1 MKNDPDMEAF
11 KAEAEAHESTGV
23 ESAAAEPGPRVKA
36 APTNPFFL
44 EMGCKMIFR
53 TIARY
58 GGNHWL
64 LSDEEA
70 KQLGEAA
77 GPVADK
83 YLPAVLDKYGAEI
96 MLAWSLTMIV
106 IPRIGGGVGSEGQ
119 EAKNLH
125 HHGAAGS
132 GEVNAA

>member
-1 MKNDPDMEAF
+1 MDAF
-11 KAEAEAHESTGV
+11 KAEAEAAGQ
-23 ESAAAEPGPRVKA
+23 AAESFGAQADPGPRVKA

-44 EMGCKMIFR
+44 EMACKMTFR

-64 LSDEEA
+64 LSEEEA
-70 KQLGEAA
+70 KQLGEAV

-96 MLAWSLTMIV
+96 ILAWSLTNIV

-119 EAKNLH
+119 KTEDSDNY
-125 HHGAAGS
+125 GAAGS
-132 GEVNAA
+132 GKVNAA